1 MQITDARIDEY
12 VLSLLPSHDG
22 VLREM
27 EELARQVHFPI
38 IGPMVGPFLR
48 QLTLAMNAQ
57 SIFEMGSG
65 FGYSAYW
72 FAGGLRNGG
81 KIVCT
86 DTSEDNR
93 RKALDF
99 LGRAGFDSLVDFRVG
114 DACEIIERFDG
125 LFDIILNDINKKD
138 YPRAFDLA
146 IPRLRKGGV
155 FITDNVLWS
164 GRILNKRVDDTGRA
178 ILEFNHKLFNS
189 NGLLS
194 SIIPIRDG
202 LGIAVKL

>member
-1 MQITDARIDEY
+1 MHITDPKIDKY
-12 VLSLLPSHDG
+12 VMSLLPCHDG
-22 VLREM
+22 VLKEM
-27 EELARQVHFPI
+27 EVFAQRLEFPI

-48 QLTLAMNAQ
+48 QLALIMDAQ
-57 SIFEMGSG
+57 NVFEMGSG

-72 FAGGLRNGG
+72 FAGGLKKGG

-99 LGRAGFDSLVDFRVG
+99 LGRSGFDSAIDFRVG
-114 DACEIIERFDG
+114 DACDIIRRFDG
-125 LFDIILNDINKKD
+125 PFDIILNDINKQD
-138 YPRAFDLA
+138 YPKAFDIA

-164 GRILNKRVDDTGRA
+164 GRIFGKRLDASSKA
-178 ILEFNHKLFNS
+178 ILEFNHKLFHS

-194 SIIPIRDG
+194 SIVPIRDG
-202 LGIAVKL
+202 LALAVKL